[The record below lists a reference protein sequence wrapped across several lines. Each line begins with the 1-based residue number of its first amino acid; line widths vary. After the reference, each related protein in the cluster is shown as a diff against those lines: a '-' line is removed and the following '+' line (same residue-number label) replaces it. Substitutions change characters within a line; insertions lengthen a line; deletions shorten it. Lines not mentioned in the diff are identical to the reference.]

1 MDMHEAYVK
10 VFSAACTA
18 VEELEKMPEE
28 LRPGAA
34 EKAREGLA
42 EVIAEM
48 EDAAPL
54 ESD

>member
-1 MDMHEAYVK
+1 MDLHEAYVK

-18 VEELEKMPEE
+18 VEELEKMPPE

-34 EKAREGLA
+34 EKARGILA
-42 EVIAEM
+42 AATTAM
-48 EDAAPL
+48 EENAPL